1 MGHKQH
7 RRPPV
12 LLLAT
17 SPGSLG
23 VVVPSVPAWT
33 PANSGKHR
41 TSFRRSSDQ
50 GTGSLVPLPSQ
61 ALEAEA
67 ARGEVPSLL
76 LLQNFANALLKSWSL
91 HLWSKSISS
100 EPRIDFSREE
110 IVQFRQVRILGRN
123 VWKLQKDQILRD

>member
-7 RRPPV
+7 RRPPA
-12 LLLAT
+12 LLLSI

-23 VVVPSVPAWT
+23 AVVPSVPGWIA
-33 PANSGKHR
+33 PNSVRHR

-67 ARGEVPSLL
+67 AREEVTSLL
-76 LLQNFANALLKSWSL
+76 LLQNFANSFLKGWSL
-91 HLWSKSISS
+91 HLWSKGISS

-110 IVQFRQVRILGRN
+110 IVQFRQARILGRN
-123 VWKLQKDQILRD
+123 IWKLQKDQILRG